1 MVKIADL
8 YDNMSPERR
17 PEPPV
22 ELDKKLERYEKA
34 LAVLT
39 SR

>member
-1 MVKIADL
+1 
-8 YDNMSPERR
+8 MSPERR